1 MVLSFFLHLKIYT
14 ASIVTILAYT
24 DVYFHIDISS
34 MYLGFWSDLNG
45 ISYETGSN
53 AA

>member
-45 ISYETGSN
+45 VSYEIGSN